1 MAENSKTITW
11 IVIPVFND
19 YVALEQLLTNIDK
32 LRLECRFKVVIID
45 DASYNQIPE
54 MDSYKKFLDE
64 GSIVEIYLLNLP
76 SNQGNQGAI
85 AQGLKLAFGEAN
97 NSDMFIVM
105 DSDGE
110 DSPSSIPTLL
120 QAMDSN
126 SIVVAKRT
134 KQKTNPMISSWHIIF
149 KTIFRLLI
157 GKPINFGNFSLLKY
171 EQCRQIVSNRKL
183 ETSYIGTLLLSGIDI
198 KRIPIKRGIRY
209 EGKSRTSRDGLFTAG
224 FQILTVFL
232 DRIFVRL
239 LRIVAICILI
249 LGLGIFTILFL
260 KLFTARVISGW
271 AGVMI
276 AIFSTSLVQL
286 IVLLAGLM
294 MIQINAKSEKK
305 HHEDSVSVLKIS
317 ETGN

>member
-1 MAENSKTITW
+1 MVEDSKTITW

-32 LRLECRFKVVIID
+32 LSLGCLFKIVIVD
-45 DASYNQIPE
+45 DASYNKVPE
-54 MDSYKKFLDE
+54 IDTYKKYLD
-64 GSIVEIYLLNLP
+64 GGVMADIYLLNLP

-85 AQGLKLAFGEAN
+85 AQGLKLAFNEAS

-134 KQKTNPMISSWHIIF
+134 RQKTNPMISSWHIIF

-198 KRIPIKRGIRY
+198 KRIPIKRGKRY

-305 HHEDSVSVLKIS
+305 HNEDSVSVLKIS
-317 ETGN
+317 QTGN